1 MEILSPTTIGSCLMD
16 TPKLLTVK
24 QYNEIYSKSLEDR
37 EDALGRKMSARAKI
51 EQHNSHKDMLLL
63 IEAYPSLA
71 Y

>member
-1 MEILSPTTIGSCLMD
+1 MD

-37 EDALGRKMSARAKI
+37 EDAIGRKMTARAKI
-51 EQHNSHKDMLLL
+51 EQYNSHKDMLLL
-63 IEAYPSLA
+63 IEPYPSLA